1 MFIFLHKKLGFPN
14 KQGDVMTEYR
24 FEKCV
29 VRIHGSYDQD
39 NLRSATEKFV
49 KKVVQ
54 NEKKKKTA

>member
-1 MFIFLHKKLGFPN
+1 
-14 KQGDVMTEYR
+14 MTEYR